1 MMKILKSTRGEIA
14 IEAVAILF
22 VLLVSVVAF
31 FNISS
36 VVSTKHQLD
45 TYAAELCRT
54 AEITGRVGD
63 ETTAR
68 ENELTANMGLS
79 PEITWSKTGKVQ
91 LGEKVSVTCTMQKS
105 VGVGGIGSWPIS
117 IRSTASGKS
126 EVYWK

>member
-1 MMKILKSTRGEIA
+1 MRKILISKRGEIA

-36 VVSTKHQLD
+36 VVSTKQQLD
-45 TYAAELCRT
+45 TYATELCRT

-91 LGEKVSVTCTMQKS
+91 LGEKVSVTCTMTKS
-105 VGVGGIGSWPIS
+105 VGVGGIGSWPIP
-117 IRSTASGKS
+117 IKSTASGKT